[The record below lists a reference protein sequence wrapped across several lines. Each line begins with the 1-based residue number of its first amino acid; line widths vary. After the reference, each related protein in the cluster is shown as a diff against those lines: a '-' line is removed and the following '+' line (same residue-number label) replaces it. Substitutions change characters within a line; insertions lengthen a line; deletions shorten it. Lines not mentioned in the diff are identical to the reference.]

1 MSVGVKPSV
10 LMVSY
15 QYAPVADGGAERQ
28 AQVLAEKLAARGWPI
43 GVVTARY
50 PGTARFECV
59 AGVDVHRVWA
69 IPRPRRFSATFLPSL
84 ARFLLLQGRR
94 YAIWHA
100 HQAFYNAGISLSLA
114 RLLGRRCVVK
124 DACSGIYGDLA
135 RLSRV
140 KFGGWVKR
148 QLRRADAVISLNSEM
163 TDELLGAGVA
173 NSRIRPIPNGVDCDR
188 FSPATRELRLRAR
201 GALGIPPTSLVAL
214 FAGRLAEDKG
224 ISYLIDAWRHVE
236 TKGPAHQWCL
246 IIAGE
251 ELRQGEYRPRGER
264 ELRTVRFV
272 GKVPD
277 IRPLLQAADVLIH
290 PSLSEGLSNVVL
302 EAMATG
308 LPVVGTR
315 TAGLK
320 EQVVDG
326 VTGVLVSPRDA
337 EALAEAVGALLGN
350 GERRVRLGAAGRDRA
365 VQRFDL
371 SSVVD
376 AYEKLYH
383 ELMPLPVD
391 SAAVSYPC

>member
-1 MSVGVKPSV
+1 
-10 LMVSY
+10 
-15 QYAPVADGGAERQ
+15 
-28 AQVLAEKLAARGWPI
+28 
-43 GVVTARY
+43 
-50 PGTARFECV
+50 
-59 AGVDVHRVWA
+59 
-69 IPRPRRFSATFLPSL
+69 
-84 ARFLLLQGRR
+84 
-94 YAIWHA
+94 
-100 HQAFYNAGISLSLA
+100 
-114 RLLGRRCVVK
+114 
-124 DACSGIYGDLA
+124 
-135 RLSRV
+135 
-140 KFGGWVKR
+140 
-148 QLRRADAVISLNSEM
+148 M

-326 VTGVLVSPRDA
+326 VTGVLVSTRDA